1 MGARS
6 ILTLRPTAHGRGA
19 RAKALMRP
27 MGAVAVRI
35 PHRVSTELGHVFPSS
50 SPRLFV
56 HEGARQALERR
67 LARALPWPVSLSVSD
82 NRHGVITHEWD
93 RGVLIVRAHHMF
105 LDAPPSI
112 VSALVSYIA
121 VNDRDASSRLGHFI
135 EANSGRL
142 APRSRTTP
150 LVTAGFHHD
159 ILSIFNDLNDRYF
172 GGSVTALITWGRETK
187 KRTEKRK
194 AIRLGSYSAS
204 ERLIRI
210 HPCLDRNW
218 VPRYFVTAVVY
229 HEMLHHV
236 FPHRAGSER
245 RALHPAEFRERE
257 REYRFFERALR
268 WEKAHL
274 SRLLR
279 A

>member
-1 MGARS
+1 
-6 ILTLRPTAHGRGA
+6 
-19 RAKALMRP
+19 

-35 PHRVSTELGHVFPSS
+35 PNRVSSELGHVFPSS

-67 LARALPWPVSLSVSD
+67 LSSALPWPVSLAISD
-82 NRHGVITHEWD
+82 NRHGVLTHEWD
-93 RGVLIVRAHHMF
+93 RGVLTVRAHHMF

-112 VSALVSYIA
+112 ISALVSYIA
-121 VNDRDASSRLGHFI
+121 ANDRGASQRLGRFI
-135 EANSGRL
+135 EANVNRL
-142 APRSRTTP
+142 APRSRKIP
-150 LVTAGFHHD
+150 LVTSGNHHD
-159 ILSIFNDLNDRYF
+159 LLSIFNDLNERYF
-172 GGSVTALITWGRETK
+172 DGAVTALITWGRETK
-187 KRTEKRK
+187 RRSEKRK
-194 AIRLGSYSAS
+194 AIRLGSYSGS

-210 HPCLDRNW
+210 HPSLDRGW
-218 VPRYFVTAVVY
+218 VPRYFVAHVVY

-236 FPHRAGSER
+236 FPHRSDGER
-245 RALHPAEFRERE
+245 RELHSAEFREEE
-257 REYRFFERALR
+257 RRFRFHERAIR